1 MIIAVTMGDSS
12 GVGPEILLHAYA
24 KGELPDALAIGDA
37 SVLAACNEA
46 LGYGVPIRGVTSP
59 AEYKPHALN
68 VIDLGLLA
76 GDDVQVGQVSMQ
88 SGAAAL
94 AYVERAVRLALD
106 RGVDAVVTLPIHK
119 EATRL
124 GHPGFSGH
132 TDYIAGLCGV
142 THHTM
147 MLASDRLIVTH
158 VSTHVALRQ
167 ALDQVTAE
175 RVLATIRLTH
185 QALPR
190 LRPQRRIAV
199 AGLNPHAGEGGA
211 FGTEDRDAIAPA
223 VAQARAEGIDAHGP
237 RPPDT
242 IFRDTLAGRYDAV
255 VCMYHDQGHIPM
267 KLLDFEG
274 GVNVTLG
281 LPIVRTSVDHGT
293 AFDIAWQGVAFTDS
307 LRNACAMARRLAG

>member
-1 MIIAVTMGDSS
+1 MILAVTMGDSS

-24 KGELPDALAIGDA
+24 KGELPDAVAVGDA
-37 SVLAACNEA
+37 GVLAACSEA
-46 LGYGVPIRGVTSP
+46 LGYGVAMRVIASP
-59 AEYKPHALN
+59 SEYRPDALN
-68 VIDLGLLA
+68 VIDLGTLSA
-76 GDDVQVGQVSMQ
+76 GDVLVGRVSRQ

-106 RGVDAVVTLPIHK
+106 RRVDAIVTLPIHK

-124 GHPGFSGH
+124 AHRGFTGH
-132 TDYIAGLCGV
+132 TDYIAGLCGAA
-142 THHTM
+142 HHTM

-167 ALDQVTAE
+167 ALDRVTEE

-185 QALPR
+185 DVLPR

-211 FGTEDRDAIAPA
+211 FGVEDRDAIAPA
-223 VAQARAEGIDAHGP
+223 VARARAEGIDADGP

-242 IFRDTLAGRYDAV
+242 VFRDTLGGRYDAV

-267 KLLDFEG
+267 KLLDFEA

-307 LRNACAMARRLAG
+307 LRAACAMARRLAA